1 MVATGGFCGQDLDG
15 GHPREEG
22 MRGGGKG
29 FDVGACQL
37 VANEVGPSSQKD
49 VLVRVF
55 SGQLHCRAIKR
66 CPCRKLSWRHWKKN
80 TRLGIEMHFKY
91 FGFERI
97 LNRPSLSSKFS
108 ML

>member
-1 MVATGGFCGQDLDG
+1 LFGGRRTFYLQIERNKVDFLK
-15 GHPREEG
+15 
-22 MRGGGKG
+22 GGGKG

-66 CPCRKLSWRHWKKN
+66 CPCRKLSWRHWKKYPI
-80 TRLGIEMHFKY
+80 R
-91 FGFERI
+91 
-97 LNRPSLSSKFS
+97 NRNVLKVFWV
-108 ML
+108 LREFQIAHR